1 MVTTFGRAGIDE
13 NNTLKKQTDTRNA
26 DVGFIKPFAGNT
38 VPDGYLYC
46 DGSAVSR
53 TTYSELFAAIGTIY
67 GAGDGSTTFNV
78 PDLRGYFLRGDGG
91 TNSAALGTAQGD
103 AIREIAGTFGMR
115 SFGSF
120 TNPSPDHHLLFTN
133 ADMGATPF
141 AFNNGI
147 QGGTGAIVQELGSE
161 TGSQTGDFRASRVV
175 PTAADNRPSNFSM
188 KYCISY

>member
-1 MVTTFGRAGIDE
+1 MVTTFGRAGLDE
-13 NNTLKKQTDTRNA
+13 NNTLKKQTETRNA

-103 AIREIAGTFGMR
+103 AIRNITGNIGFRSGQDSLTHIVHGASDAFEPSDYAPSANSYTINNTYSPTFTIH
-115 SFGSF
+115 FG
-120 TNPSPDHHLLFTN
+120 
-133 ADMGATPF
+133 ADRM
-141 AFNNGI
+141 
-147 QGGTGAIVQELGSE
+147 
-161 TGSQTGDFRASRVV
+161 V

-188 KYCISY
+188 KYCIGY